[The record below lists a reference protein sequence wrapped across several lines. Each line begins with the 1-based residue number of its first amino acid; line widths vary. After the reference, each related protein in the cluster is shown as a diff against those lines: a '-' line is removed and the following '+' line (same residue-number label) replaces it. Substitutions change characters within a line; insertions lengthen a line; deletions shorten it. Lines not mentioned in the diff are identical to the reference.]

1 MSVHMA
7 TFSGALSARRGMKL
21 KQVTLF
27 TAVPHNPMPDT
38 EVKAGK
44 TGEPV
49 SVPAES
55 WPPPYFCLSSLR
67 FSTQLCLLQDLA
79 SPTPP

>member
-1 MSVHMA
+1 MSVHMT

-44 TGEPV
+44 GRRGRKPWVLVGLELTQT
-49 SVPAES
+49 SI
-55 WPPPYFCLSSLR
+55 CLAG
-67 FSTQLCLLQDLA
+67 LQRA
-79 SPTPP
+79 F